1 MVRWRDRA
9 DEVQRARLAEL
20 ARRLARTKSRKDR
33 AGVEAEIAKI
43 IRPRWVSRV
52 ITTTLT
58 GDRPAQLS
66 LDWSLDRRAV
76 NALTTEILGRRVLF
90 TDHDDWP
97 VVDVVAAYRSQPN
110 VEDDLRQMKDP
121 RVVSF
126 SPMLHWTD
134 QRIRVHVLCCV
145 LALAVARLMRR
156 EAANAGMA
164 MSVRGL
170 LAKLGGI
177 EETVLLYP
185 STGGRPKA
193 RRVLTQMSPTQ
204 TRLYE
209 LFGLGTYAPKEA
221 LR

>member
-1 MVRWRDRA
+1 
-9 DEVQRARLAEL
+9 
-20 ARRLARTKSRKDR
+20 
-33 AGVEAEIAKI
+33 
-43 IRPRWVSRV
+43 
-52 ITTTLT
+52 
-58 GDRPAQLS
+58 
-66 LDWSLDRRAV
+66 
-76 NALTTEILGRRVLF
+76 
-90 TDHDDWP
+90 
-97 VVDVVAAYRSQPN
+97 
-110 VEDDLRQMKDP
+110 MKDP

-126 SPMLHWTD
+126 SPMFHWID
-134 QRIRVHVLCCV
+134 QRIRVHVLYCV